1 MVTPNDQ
8 KILNLLTDEARK
20 VTPKGGHVWLYGS
33 RARGEANEDSDWD
46 ILILLDKPKVST
58 EDFNTV
64 AYPLVELGWVLD
76 ANISP
81 QIYSKEEWQK
91 ISFTPYYKNVVHD
104 KIEMV

>member
-1 MVTPNDQ
+1 M
-8 KILNLLTDEARK
+8 LTDEARK
-20 VTPKGGHVWLYGS
+20 VTPKGGHVWQNGS

-46 ILILLDKPKVST
+46 ILMLLDKQKIST

-64 AYPLVELGWVLD
+64 AYPLVELGWRID
-76 ANISP
+76 ANVSP

-91 ISFTPYYKNVVHD
+91 ISFTPYYKNVLHD